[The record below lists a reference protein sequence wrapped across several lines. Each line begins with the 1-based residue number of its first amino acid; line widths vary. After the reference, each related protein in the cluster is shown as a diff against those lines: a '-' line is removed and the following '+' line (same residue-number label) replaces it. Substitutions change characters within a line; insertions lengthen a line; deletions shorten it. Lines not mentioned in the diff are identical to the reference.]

1 MPYLSENMNKQL
13 QILTELKKMN
23 KDLHIDR
30 VKNMKKQLD
39 IVRVK
44 NMNKDLHIDRVKNMK
59 KQLDIV
65 RVKNMNKHLY
75 IDRIKKKRTNRYVL
89 TESKIN

>member
-13 QILTELKKMN
+13 QILTELKK
-23 KDLHIDR
+23 K
-30 VKNMKKQLD
+30 
-39 IVRVK
+39 
-44 NMNKDLHIDRVKNMK
+44 NKDLHIDRVKNMK

-75 IDRIKKKRTNRYVL
+75 IDRIKKTRTNRYVL
-89 TESKIN
+89 TESKKINR

>member
-44 NMNKDLHIDRVKNMK
+44 NMNK
-59 KQLDIV
+59 
-65 RVKNMNKHLY
+65 HLY
-75 IDRIKKKRTNRYVL
+75 IDRIKKNRTNRYVL
-89 TESKIN
+89 TESKKINR

>member
-44 NMNKDLHIDRVKNMK
+44 NMNK
-59 KQLDIV
+59 
-65 RVKNMNKHLY
+65 HLY
-75 IDRIKKKRTNRYVL
+75 IDRI
-89 TESKIN
+89 